1 MPAVGR
7 LRWYRAGGIVAL
19 IGILREHRGPVGGDL
34 ARAHF
39 TWDDVGGERLPFTQ
53 FSQMVVHSPPG
64 TAVFYA
70 MHEGWTRDT
79 HKLTQLVD
87 LAKWLVWA
95 KTEDGHEN
103 RNRPEPEWRP
113 GDPIPE
119 QQPTTTIRD
128 YMRLVGMEGA
138 DDD

>member
-1 MPAVGR
+1 
-7 LRWYRAGGIVAL
+7 
-19 IGILREHRGPVGGDL
+19 
-34 ARAHF
+34 
-39 TWDDVGGERLPFTQ
+39 
-53 FSQMVVHSPPG
+53 MVVYPTPN
-64 TAVFYA
+64 TAVYYA
-70 MHEGWTRDT
+70 THQGWDRNT

-87 LAKWLVWA
+87 RANWLIWS
-95 KTEDGHEN
+95 KTEDGLNN

-119 QQPTTTIRD
+119 QQPVTTIRD

>member
-1 MPAVGR
+1 
-7 LRWYRAGGIVAL
+7 
-19 IGILREHRGPVGGDL
+19 L
-34 ARAHF
+34 ARAHW
-39 TWDDVGGERLPFTQ
+39 TWDDVGDGLPFDQ
-53 FSQMVVHSPPG
+53 FVQMVVYAPPG

-87 LAKWLVWA
+87 IGNWLVWA
-95 KTEDGHEN
+95 KTEDGQEN
-103 RNRPEPEWRP
+103 RNRPALEWRP
-113 GDPIPE
+113 GDPMPE
-119 QQPTTTIRD
+119 QQPVTTIRD